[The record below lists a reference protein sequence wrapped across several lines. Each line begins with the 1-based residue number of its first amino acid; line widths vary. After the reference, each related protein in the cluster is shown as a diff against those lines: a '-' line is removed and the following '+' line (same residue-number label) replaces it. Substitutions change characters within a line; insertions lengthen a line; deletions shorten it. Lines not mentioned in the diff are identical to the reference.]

1 METEEEAPSSSLG
14 TRYEQGNFLN
24 VALMGRYS
32 LKIWKPKEDF
42 KTKSD
47 IMRFTFSKGS
57 LAST

>member
-32 LKIWKPKEDF
+32 LKIWKPKED

-47 IMRFTFSKGS
+47 IMRFTFSKGL